1 MLVRIQKE
9 NLGVLKRPKERQRM
23 IEGWIKGVI
32 GDNAPV
38 NII

>member
-1 MLVRIQKE
+1 MLVRLQKK
-9 NLGVLKRPKERQRM
+9 NLGMLKRPKERQKDD
-23 IEGWIKGVI
+23 EGWIKGAS